1 MDSSARVSLVSRTL
15 HQNPAADLQPI
26 GMGRRNS
33 LTVLD
38 LYKKDV
44 DALSDFMGN
53 KKYFFDDKV
62 RNIDASVY
70 AILRHLHDQPM
81 KWEGTGYV
89 EGKQNLV
96 DYLERMRK
104 EFNV

>member
-1 MDSSARVSLVSRTL
+1 
-15 HQNPAADLQPI
+15 
-26 GMGRRNS
+26 MGRRNS
-33 LTVLD
+33 PTVLD
-38 LYKKDV
+38 LYKKDI
-44 DALSDFMGN
+44 DALSDFMGS

-62 RNIDASVY
+62 RNIDSSVY

-81 KWEGTGYV
+81 KWEGTGYL

-104 EFNV
+104 EFSI